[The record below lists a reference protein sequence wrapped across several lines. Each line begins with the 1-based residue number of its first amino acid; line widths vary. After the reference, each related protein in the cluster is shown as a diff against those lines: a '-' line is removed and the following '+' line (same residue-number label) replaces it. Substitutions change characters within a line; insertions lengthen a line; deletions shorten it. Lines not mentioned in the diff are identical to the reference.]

1 MSKYY
6 FIDKYKI
13 NVYKYIDGKLHWLN
27 YQGIW
32 VLYCGYFGYKDIN
45 PFVLKDWYNF
55 NPDNNFYPWVEMLK
69 ADIIKDILYED

>member
-32 VLYCGYFGYKDIN
+32 VLYSGYFGYKDIN
-45 PFVLKDWYNF
+45 RLSLKIG
-55 NPDNNFYPWVEMLK
+55 
-69 ADIIKDILYED
+69 IILTQTIIFIPGSKC